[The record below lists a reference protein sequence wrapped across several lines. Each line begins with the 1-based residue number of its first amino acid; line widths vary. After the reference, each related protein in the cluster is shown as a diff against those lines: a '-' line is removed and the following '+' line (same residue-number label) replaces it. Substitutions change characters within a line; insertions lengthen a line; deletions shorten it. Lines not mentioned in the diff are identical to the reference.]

1 MSRKSRINWRESDAE
16 KLNKTVKEFNAKIN
30 DVTRNNEHLAEFQP
44 EKINAAEKKQLIDQF
59 KNMPRSEFNKY
70 INSMERYLQP
80 GAERLKSNDQGVTV
94 SKYEYKEIAYK
105 VGELNRERT
114 KARTAFE
121 NLEATSRGESL
132 GMKRSEMGSE
142 RMNELKPKKFNF
154 NKMRNATEWKKY
166 KASLFK
172 QTNYNT
178 KNQRLES
185 YKDNYIKGLE
195 NAFGDYAK
203 DIIDLIRELPAET
216 VVNTYYK
223 EQEATIEFF
232 YEPQAMQ
239 DKLNILYD
247 IWQGVTDEQLDE

>member
-1 MSRKSRINWRESDAE
+1 MPRKSRINWRESDAE
-16 KLNKTVKEFNAKIN
+16 KLNKDIQRFNAKIN
-30 DVTRNNEHLAEFQP
+30 DVVKNNEHLADFQP
-44 EKINAAEKKQLIDQF
+44 EKITATEKKQLIEQF

-70 INSMERYLQP
+70 IHSMERYLQS

-121 NLEATSRGESL
+121 NLEATSRGEKL
-132 GMKRSEMGSE
+132 GMKRGEMGSE

-154 NKMRNATEWKKY
+154 DKMRNATEWKKY

-172 QTNYNT
+172 QTNYNA
-178 KNQRLES
+178 KNERLES
-185 YKDNYIKGLE
+185 YKENYIKGLE
-195 NAFGDYAK
+195 NAFGEYAK
-203 DIIDLIRELPAET
+203 DIIDLIRELPAEK
-216 VVNTYYK
+216 VVNTYYQ

-239 DKLNILYD
+239 DKLDILYD
-247 IWQGVTDEQLDE
+247 IWEGVANDNEDS